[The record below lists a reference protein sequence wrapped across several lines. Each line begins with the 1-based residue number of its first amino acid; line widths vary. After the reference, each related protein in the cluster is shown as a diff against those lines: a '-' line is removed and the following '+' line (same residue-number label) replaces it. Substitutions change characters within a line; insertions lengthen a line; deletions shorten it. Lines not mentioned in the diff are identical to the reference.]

1 MCIILKLRI
10 IYTLYNNQIIVSMP
24 AAYKISISV
33 LNIMKRSGINF
44 FIFCILTLA
53 IVLYFTKEV
62 RDEGFF
68 DNSGALIQ
76 LASSEAFGMSP
87 GTMDQLSSTRVISKR
102 DQAIEDQLYN
112 NLTEQGII
120 NMTESGY
127 NGI

>member
-1 MCIILKLRI
+1 M
-10 IYTLYNNQIIVSMP
+10 N
-24 AAYKISISV
+24 
-33 LNIMKRSGINF
+33 SGQRINF

-102 DQAIEDQLYN
+102 DQEIENSLYN

-127 NGI
+127 NDL

>member
-1 MCIILKLRI
+1 
-10 IYTLYNNQIIVSMP
+10 MP

-87 GTMDQLSSTRVISKR
+87 GVMDQLSSTRVISKR
-102 DQAIEDQLYN
+102 DQEIENSLYN

-127 NGI
+127 NNL

>member
-1 MCIILKLRI
+1 
-10 IYTLYNNQIIVSMP
+10 
-24 AAYKISISV
+24 
-33 LNIMKRSGINF
+33 MKREGVKF

-127 NGI
+127 NDVY

>member
-1 MCIILKLRI
+1 MKPIL
-10 IYTLYNNQIIVSMP
+10 
-24 AAYKISISV
+24 
-33 LNIMKRSGINF
+33 GINF

-127 NGI
+127 NDI

>member
-1 MCIILKLRI
+1 MNVGQRVK
-10 IYTLYNNQIIVSMP
+10 
-24 AAYKISISV
+24 
-33 LNIMKRSGINF
+33 F

-68 DNSGALIQ
+68 DNSGALVQ

-102 DQAIEDQLYN
+102 DQEIENSLYN

-127 NGI
+127 NDMNY

>member
-1 MCIILKLRI
+1 MNAGQRVK
-10 IYTLYNNQIIVSMP
+10 
-24 AAYKISISV
+24 
-33 LNIMKRSGINF
+33 F

-53 IVLYFTKEV
+53 IVLYFTREI

-68 DNSGALIQ
+68 DNSGALVQ

-102 DQAIEDQLYN
+102 DQEIENSLYN

-127 NGI
+127 KDSDYGLF

>member
-1 MCIILKLRI
+1 MII
-10 IYTLYNNQIIVSMP
+10 IYKMNAGQRV
-24 AAYKISISV
+24 K
-33 LNIMKRSGINF
+33 F

-68 DNSGALIQ
+68 DNSGALVQ

-102 DQAIEDQLYN
+102 DQEIENSLYN

-127 NGI
+127 NDMNY

>member
-1 MCIILKLRI
+1 
-10 IYTLYNNQIIVSMP
+10 
-24 AAYKISISV
+24 
-33 LNIMKRSGINF
+33 MKRSEVNF

-53 IVLYFTKEV
+53 IVLYFTKEI

-87 GTMDQLSSTRVISKR
+87 GTMDQLSSTRVVTKR
-102 DQAIEDQLYN
+102 DQEIEDRLYN

-127 NGI
+127 NDI

>member
-1 MCIILKLRI
+1 
-10 IYTLYNNQIIVSMP
+10 
-24 AAYKISISV
+24 
-33 LNIMKRSGINF
+33 MKRSGVNF

-127 NGI
+127 NDN

>member
-1 MCIILKLRI
+1 MNAGQK
-10 IYTLYNNQIIVSMP
+10 V
-24 AAYKISISV
+24 K
-33 LNIMKRSGINF
+33 F

-87 GTMDQLSSTRVISKR
+87 GTMDQLSSTRVISEK
-102 DQAIEDQLYN
+102 DQEIENQLYN

-127 NGI
+127 NDVY

>member
-1 MCIILKLRI
+1 
-10 IYTLYNNQIIVSMP
+10 
-24 AAYKISISV
+24 
-33 LNIMKRSGINF
+33 MKRKGVNF

-87 GTMDQLSSTRVISKR
+87 GTMDQLSSTRVVSEK
-102 DQAIEDQLYN
+102 DQEIEDRLYN

-127 NGI
+127 NDI

>member
-1 MCIILKLRI
+1 MKPIL
-10 IYTLYNNQIIVSMP
+10 
-24 AAYKISISV
+24 
-33 LNIMKRSGINF
+33 GINF
-44 FIFCILTLA
+44 FVFCILTLA

-87 GTMDQLSSTRVISKR
+87 GVMDQLSSTRVISKR
-102 DQAIEDQLYN
+102 DQEIENHLYN

-127 NGI
+127 NDVY

>member
-1 MCIILKLRI
+1 MNAGQRVK
-10 IYTLYNNQIIVSMP
+10 
-24 AAYKISISV
+24 
-33 LNIMKRSGINF
+33 F

-53 IVLYFTKEV
+53 IVLYFTREV

-68 DNSGALIQ
+68 DNSGALVQ

-87 GTMDQLSSTRVISKR
+87 GTMDQLSSTRVVLKR
-102 DQAIEDQLYN
+102 DQEIEDQLYN

-127 NGI
+127 NGVY